1 MPVAP
6 VRLVEDSPL
15 GKAYVADGFIRTLF
29 PMINGVDAE
38 DNVHGGTME
47 GVIEG
52 PFCCWK

>member
-1 MPVAP
+1 MPVAL
-6 VRLVEDSPL
+6 VRLVEGSPL
-15 GKAYVADGFIRTLF
+15 GKAYVADRFIRTLF
-29 PMINGVDAE
+29 PMINGVVAE

>member
-1 MPVAP
+1 MPIAP
-6 VRLVEDSPL
+6 VRLVEGSPL

-29 PMINGVDAE
+29 PMINGVVAE